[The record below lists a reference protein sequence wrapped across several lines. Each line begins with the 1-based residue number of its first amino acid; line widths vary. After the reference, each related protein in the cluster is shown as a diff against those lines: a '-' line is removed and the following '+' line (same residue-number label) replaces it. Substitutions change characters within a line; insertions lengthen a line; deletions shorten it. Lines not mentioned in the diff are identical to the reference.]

1 MNSLSKIFK
10 SSRVI
15 LDEKA
20 FVLKNKS
27 DHPIIV
33 DEPLAAKEGV
43 SPSEAANEIIAQ
55 AQREAEEILASA
67 DQEAEL
73 KLRNAESSSD
83 SIISDAY
90 DQAKGIME
98 HAKQD
103 GYKEGYEQGLLESR
117 ETGNDIIR
125 QAEAIKNAWLTER
138 SEIFDSVEK
147 DAIQLVLQVVE
158 KILNHHVDTDITLV
172 ESLIKMGLQRVTR
185 TEQLSIRV
193 STDDYN
199 QAIAVKPIILAMSD
213 KIEEIEIKR
222 DITLPNGSCIID
234 ADSGSVDSGVW
245 TQFEEVSKLFEDML
259 KGE

>member
-20 FVLKNKS
+20 FVLKNRT
-27 DHPIIV
+27 DHPVKV

-43 SPSEAANEIIAQ
+43 SPS
-55 AQREAEEILASA
+55 
-67 DQEAEL
+67 
-73 KLRNAESSSD
+73 SSD
-83 SIISDAY
+83 AIISDAY

-98 HAKQD
+98 QAKQE
-103 GYKEGYEQGLLESR
+103 GYKEGYEQGLQRSR
-117 ETGNDIIR
+117 EEGNEIIR
-125 QAEAIKNAWLTER
+125 QAEAIKNAWINER
-138 SEIFDSVEK
+138 AEIFQSVEK
-147 DAIQLVLQVVE
+147 ETIELVLEVVE
-158 KILNHHVDTDITLV
+158 KILNHHVETDVTLV

-222 DITLPNGSCIID
+222 DVTLPNGSCIID